1 MLFDV
6 VKKEVMLMLKEERN
20 YKSEI
25 LEMWDYEEGSDE
37 YNTGLKNLN
46 KYSDAELKNLS
57 IIGLTNIVKGNLTGK
72 II

>member
-1 MLFDV
+1 MF
-6 VKKEVMLMLKEERN
+6 MLKEQRN

-25 LEMWDYEEGSDE
+25 LEMWGYEEGSDE
-37 YNTGLKNLN
+37 YNTGLENLN

-57 IIGLTNIVKGNLTGK
+57 IIGLTNIVEGNLTGK